1 VIDFFV
7 IDYWQNKIE
16 SCSSAVGIILGPYS
30 TTSGSIILLEINT
43 SKPVHPFSDLYANF
57 VVTGLVTFHDQ
68 IPGPL

>member
-1 VIDFFV
+1 MIDFFV
-7 IDYWQNKIE
+7 IDYWQNKIQ

-30 TTSGSIILLEINT
+30 TTIILLEKNR
-43 SKPVHPFSDLYANF
+43 SKPVHPFSDFYANF